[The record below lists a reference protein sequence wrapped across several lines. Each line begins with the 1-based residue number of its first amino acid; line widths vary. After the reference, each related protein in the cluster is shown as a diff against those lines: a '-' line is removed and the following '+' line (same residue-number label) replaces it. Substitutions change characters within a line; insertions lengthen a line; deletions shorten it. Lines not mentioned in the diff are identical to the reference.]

1 MDYGYRGSGTW
12 EGTKEQD
19 GYRRIPITSAGE
31 IKSGDYGRIWRD
43 IVISSVKNK
52 LKIKRMEIKG
62 QKNKLKKRVLKKQW

>member
-31 IKSGDYGRIWRD
+31 IKSGDYGRIWGD
-43 IVISSVKNK
+43 ITFLNYINEKLMDMKNVFMSM
-52 LKIKRMEIKG
+52 LL
-62 QKNKLKKRVLKKQW
+62 NKVGKSINV

>member
-31 IKSGDYGRIWRD
+31 IESGDYGRIWRD

>member
-31 IKSGDYGRIWRD
+31 IESGDYGRIWRD
-43 IVISSVKNK
+43 IVISSAKNK

>member
-1 MDYGYRGSGTW
+1 MDYGYRGSDAR

-31 IKSGDYGRIWRD
+31 IESGDYGRIWRD
-43 IVISSVKNK
+43 IVISSAKNK